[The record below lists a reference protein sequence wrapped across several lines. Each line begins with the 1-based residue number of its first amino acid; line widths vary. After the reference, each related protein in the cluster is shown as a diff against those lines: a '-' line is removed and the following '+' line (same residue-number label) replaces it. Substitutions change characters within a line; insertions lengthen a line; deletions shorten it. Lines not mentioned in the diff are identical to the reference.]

1 MKEYTL
7 IYKAEITEV
16 ITNDGMDLPAEL
28 DKENIEAWLEDKLN
42 VDDAHV
48 KDIKVFER
56 EVAE

>member
-28 DKENIEAWLEDKLN
+28 DKENIEAWLEDKLS
-42 VDDAHV
+42 VDDVHV
-48 KDIKVFER
+48 KNIKVFER
-56 EVAE
+56 DI

>member
-1 MKEYTL
+1 MTVD
-7 IYKAEITEV
+7 AEKSKRT
-16 ITNDGMDLPAEL
+16 

-56 EVAE
+56 EVEE

>member
-16 ITNDGMDLPAEL
+16 ITNDGMDVPAEL

-48 KDIKVFER
+48 TDIKVFER
-56 EVAE
+56 EVEE